1 MDDYFSFMWDLLSYP
16 LGSIGSTSV
25 TPLRL
30 TGLLFIITL
39 TWWLSTLLEN
49 KLVQFT
55 HHHQTQ
61 TGNAHVYGFIRLGRY
76 IVWMISM
83 MIGLNYLGFDLGS
96 LAFIGGAFGIGIGLG
111 LQNIFSNFA
120 SGIIILLERTLKQGD
135 FIDLQSGV
143 MGRVSEIGMRYTR
156 VTTTDNVDV
165 IVPNSEFTTGRVIN
179 WTMNNDTRRIHVPF
193 GVAYGVDKNKVKEA
207 GLAAAAQ
214 LTGIINIKGKEPDV
228 WLVRFGDSSL
238 DFELVVW
245 LDRNLSVTPQI
256 TQAKLL
262 WLIESELRERGLE
275 IPFPQRD
282 LHIRSGVL
290 SVKHVDN

>member
-1 MDDYFSFMWDLLSYP
+1 LDSYFSFIWDLFSYP
-16 LGSIGSTSV
+16 LGTIGSTSV

-30 TGLLFIITL
+30 AGLIVIITL
-39 TWWLSTLLEN
+39 TWWVSILLER

-55 HHHQTQ
+55 HDHQSDAAQ
-61 TGNAHVYGFIRLGRY
+61 THIYGFIRLGRY
-76 IVWMISM
+76 IVWMISV

-120 SGIIILLERTLKQGD
+120 SGIIIMMERTLKQGD

-156 VTTTDNVDV
+156 ITTNDNVDV

-179 WTMNNDTRRIHVPF
+179 WTMNNDTRRVHVPF

-214 LTGIINIKGKEPDV
+214 LNGILDIKGKEPDV

-245 LDRNLSVTPQI
+245 LDRALSITPQI

-290 SVKHVDN
+290 SIKNVD

>member
-1 MDDYFSFMWDLLSYP
+1 MDSQILFDILSYP
-16 LGSIGSTSV
+16 MGVIGNTSI

-30 TGLLFIITL
+30 AGFVLIISL
-39 TWWLSTLLEN
+39 TWWVSILLER
-49 KLVQFT
+49 KLVKFT
-55 HHHQTQ
+55 YDHQSDNSQ
-61 TGNAHVYGFIRLGRY
+61 THIYGFIRLGRY

-120 SGIIILLERTLKQGD
+120 SGIIIMLERTLKQGD

-156 VTTTDNVDV
+156 ITTNDNVDI

-193 GVAYGVDKNKVKEA
+193 GVAYGVDKDKVKEA
-207 GLAAAAQ
+207 GLAAAAKLKGVLHSQ
-214 LTGIINIKGKEPDV
+214 GKEPDV
-228 WLVRFGDSSL
+228 WLVKFGDSSL

-245 LDRNLSVTPQI
+245 LDRALSVTPQI

-290 SVKHVDN
+290 SVKHLDN